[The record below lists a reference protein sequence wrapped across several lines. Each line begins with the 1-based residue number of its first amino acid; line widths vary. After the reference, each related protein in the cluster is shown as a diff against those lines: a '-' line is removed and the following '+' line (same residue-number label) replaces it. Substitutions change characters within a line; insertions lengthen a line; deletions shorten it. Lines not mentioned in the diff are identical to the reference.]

1 MGWPMGWS
9 NTEAMDGLGSWWRK
23 SWWADEP
30 VPRITTTKTNRTKR
44 LKAIGNG
51 QVPAC
56 MAKAWHTLS
65 SHFTQQG
72 VQT

>member
-1 MGWPMGWS
+1 MGWPVGWTS
-9 NTEAMDGLGSWWRK
+9 LEPMTELGSWFDGT
-23 SWWADEP
+23 WWDEEP
-30 VPRITTTKTNRTKR
+30 VPRITTDKTNRTKR
-44 LKAIGNG
+44 LRAIGNG